1 MRGVCLRTRDA
12 PSPSETVADEIG
24 LREMCGLR
32 LRAILSARTTRLAAD
47 EDFVC
52 SPTAVILLSGAPRE

>member
-24 LREMCGLR
+24 LRKMRGLR
-32 LRAILSARTTRLAAD
+32 LRAILSARTV
-47 EDFVC
+47 EV
-52 SPTAVILLSGAPRE
+52 GG